1 MKIGQAQDLPLHGFG
16 GKNMAYDITLKL
28 REDLIKTN
36 AIVLETDDYAETEQ
50 EYSEPYDGKNYPAE
64 LTVNVHSKTGEILII
79 VLDLFKDY
87 IKEAVQSLRD
97 NPLPWTFSVP
107 SMKIREKPLEDV
119 LLAIYKK
126 HKKA

>member
-1 MKIGQAQDLPLHGFG
+1 
-16 GKNMAYDITLKL
+16 MASDIKLNL

-36 AIVLETDDYAETEQ
+36 AIVLETDDYAKTEQ
-50 EYSEPYDGKNYPAE
+50 EYFEPYDGKTYPAE
-64 LTVNVHSKTGEILII
+64 LTVNVHSKTGEILVV

-87 IKEAVQSLRD
+87 IQEAIQALRD

-107 SMKIREKPLEDV
+107 SMKIKEKPLEDV

-126 HKKA
+126 NKKA